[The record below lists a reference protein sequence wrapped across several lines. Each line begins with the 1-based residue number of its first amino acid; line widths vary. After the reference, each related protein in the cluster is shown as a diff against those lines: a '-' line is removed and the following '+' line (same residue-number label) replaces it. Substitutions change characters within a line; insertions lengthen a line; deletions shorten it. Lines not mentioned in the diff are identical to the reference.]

1 MFKITKKE
9 VDVAGKKIT
18 LFEMPKLL
26 PASII
31 PLKHE
36 KLQDKQTE
44 Q

>member
-9 VDVAGKKIT
+9 VDVAGKK
-18 LFEMPKLL
+18 L
-26 PASII
+26 
-31 PLKHE
+31 PLKQE